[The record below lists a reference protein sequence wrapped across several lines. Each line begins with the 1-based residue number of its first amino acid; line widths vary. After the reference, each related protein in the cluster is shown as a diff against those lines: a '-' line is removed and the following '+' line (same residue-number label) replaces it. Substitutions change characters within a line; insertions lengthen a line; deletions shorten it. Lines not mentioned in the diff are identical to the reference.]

1 MDLFDSPTVI
11 TRSWPKMYAT
21 LDGNKCF
28 LTLLK
33 QCHNDIMTAIGGPI
47 KY

>member
-28 LTLLK
+28 LILLLTFIN
-33 QCHNDIMTAIGGPI
+33 QLVRILCEL
-47 KY
+47 

>member
-33 QCHNDIMTAIGGPI
+33 QCHNESTILRQL
-47 KY
+47 